1 MKSIHDFKDVFL
13 HKAPVDGRKMVNG
26 LAAIIESGMK
36 MNVFTEGTLFV
47 FTNKR
52 RDGLKIVYW
61 NRTGFALWVT
71 RLEKERFRWPLK
83 FDGDVVTLTSR
94 ELEWLLD
101 GYDITRMKP
110 HETLQYSSVC

>member
-1 MKSIHDFKDVFL
+1 MRSIHDFKQVFL
-13 HKAPVDGRKMVNG
+13 HKAPVDGRRQING
-26 LAAIIESGMK
+26 LAAIVESSMK
-36 MNVFTEGTLFV
+36 MNVFDGALFV

-52 RDGLKIVYW
+52 RETLKIVYW
-61 NRTGFALWVT
+61 NRTGFALWMT
-71 RLEKERFRWPLK
+71 KLEKERFRWPLK

-110 HETLQYSSVC
+110 HESLLYSSVC